1 MSSAAG
7 KDGVDG
13 YYSVLQERKRKV
25 KDEKERNLKKMQE
38 ARTGGRSALDCMD
51 DDDDDGDV
59 YDMVDEEEYAKIVAT
74 RRKES
79 DFVVDDNG
87 IGYADH
93 GEEVVG
99 VIEDAHDAKRRM
111 KEAAEE
117 GDSKGAKRA
126 RKLAEASAA
135 FGQAPGQRSMNSFVR
150 TGQSTVQ
157 RVSAAKDPSKQ
168 TNLLDIDA
176 LMGGGGGMG
185 SGSSHASQHRHTGVH
200 LLLSPRHTHTNT
212 FKYLPYLLSSLVLAR
227 YHPSHIA
234 THLIIVYLFLSFR
247 GSSPCS
253 CVAAHGC
260 PSPSY
265 APWTSHGYGWT
276 IQSICLLTLR

>member
-1 MSSAAG
+1 MSS
-7 KDGVDG
+7 KDGVDQ
-13 YYSVLQERKRKV
+13 YYQVLQERKRKD
-25 KDEKERNLKKMQE
+25 KDQKERNLKMMQE
-38 ARTGGRSALDCMD
+38 ARTGGKSALDCMD

-59 YDMVDEEEYAKIVAT
+59 YDMVDEEEYAKIVET

-176 LMGGGGGMG
+176 LMGGGGGGGM
-185 SGSSHASQHRHTGVH
+185 SGSSQHRHTGILPF
-200 LLLSPRHTHTNT
+200 LLHSNTNIS
-212 FKYLPYLLSSLVLAR
+212 YIYQMHLLSSQFLTL
-227 YHPSHIA
+227 PSYCHSIICS
-234 THLIIVYLFLSFR
+234 HLLSFVIICCHLYPR
-247 GSSPCS
+247 WSSPCPR
-253 CVAAHGC
+253 AASHGC
-260 PSPSY
+260 PSPGNAARSRY
-265 APWTSHGYGWT
+265 GYGQSLQPIRIVT
-276 IQSICLLTLR
+276 IR